1 MKSEEIKRLV
11 AKSENAAVG
20 FKRAR
25 GGVPA
30 DLWPSHSSFANTHG
44 GVVILG
50 GWEKKGKREIEV
62 LAAEV
67 YVGEKRFGFAD
78 DRLPFGHC

>member
-11 AKSENAAVG
+11 AKSENAAVE

-30 DLWPSHSSFANTHG
+30 NFGLSYSSFANTDG
-44 GVVILG
+44 GVIILG
-50 GWEKKGKREIEV
+50 VREKKGKREIEA

-78 DRLPFGHC
+78 DKLPFGHC